1 MEKIVIELKQSD
13 FDGDLSKNNPLSVC
27 NAIFI
32 IKTDITKCL
41 CQQNDANP
49 VLSASGTY
57 YLSFDPYN
65 EPVITKL

>member
-32 IKTDITKCL
+32 IKTDIARCL
-41 CQQNDANP
+41 CQQKSLIFRP
-49 VLSASGTY
+49 L
-57 YLSFDPYN
+57 
-65 EPVITKL
+65 

>member
-1 MEKIVIELKQSD
+1 MGKIVIELKQSD

-27 NAIFI
+27 DAIFI

-49 VLSASGTY
+49 VRELQMGENTVLEFQGGSLNLY
-57 YLSFDPYN
+57 
-65 EPVITKL
+65 